1 MRRARPSSQR
11 KVRLSRSRHGTFLV
25 YLLLLIL
32 ALFMAFPILFI
43 VVNAFKPIN
52 ELFLFPPRL
61 TVRHPTLDNFAALS
75 QLAQSSWVPF
85 GRYMFNSLFV
95 AVAGTAFYILI
106 ASMAAYP
113 LAKMTFPGSGAYVKT
128 LVVIMLFQPAVLG
141 IPQYIIISQ
150 MGLLNTYW
158 AVILPASS
166 GTLGVFLMRQF
177 MVSIPDAML
186 EAARIDGASPWT
198 VYWRV
203 IMPMVKPAWL
213 TLLIFTFQS
222 LWNNT
227 GVAYVYDESMKA
239 LPVMLSQ
246 IVSAGVARAGAGA
259 AVGLLLLVPPL
270 GIFAAAQGSVLD
282 TMAHSGI
289 KE

>member
-1 MRRARPSSQR
+1 MNTKKLRRPRR
-11 KVRLSRSRHGTFLV
+11 VLLSRSRLGTVLVYFLV
-25 YLLLLIL
+25 AFL

-43 VVNAFKPIN
+43 LINSLKPIT
-52 ELFLFPPRL
+52 ELFLFPPRFYA
-61 TVRHPTLDNFAALS
+61 RRPTLDNFITLS
-75 QLAQSSWVPF
+75 QLTQSTWVPF
-85 GRYMFNSLFV
+85 GRYLFNSLFIS
-95 AVAGTAFYILI
+95 VAGTAFYILI

-113 LAKMTFPGSGAYVKT
+113 LAKMRFPGSGAYVKA

-150 MGLLNTYW
+150 LNLLNTYL
-158 AVILPASS
+158 AVILPACS

-186 EAARIDGASPWT
+186 EAARIDGASQAK
-198 VYWRV
+198 VFFRV
-203 IMPMVKPAWL
+203 IMPVVKPAWL
-213 TLLIFTFQS
+213 TLMIFTFQS

-227 GVAYVYDESMKA
+227 GVEYVYDESMKA

-259 AVGLLLLVPPL
+259 AVGVLLLLPPL
-270 GIFAAAQGSVLD
+270 IIFILAQGSVMD